1 MRSLVEKAKTQKEV
15 NFSSSILDKDEKNNI
30 FMGDIYENI
39 NVCDFINY
47 NFDNDASPL
56 TLKPSSEGY
65 IKSMNIVII
74 Y

>member
-1 MRSLVEKAKTQKEV
+1 
-15 NFSSSILDKDEKNNI
+15 
-30 FMGDIYENI
+30 MGDIYENI
-39 NVCDFINY
+39 NVCDFIDY